1 MKGSTA
7 SAHGY
12 LSRYSQ
18 HLNVGPRRC
27 RSVRRLRRRRVS
39 LRNNVSSAWFF
50 LLVVFAVIANL
61 GRSTKH
67 QVQSTKL
74 PRSKYKALNLRGFVV
89 DLVRDGSQNQRYFRI
104 TDLRRLKTNLDIKIP
119 FGRSI
124 FERVRL
130 DRKSTRLNSSHSQ
143 ISYAVF
149 CLKKKYYSI

>member
-50 LLVVFAVIANL
+50 VL
-61 GRSTKH
+61 GTLFCCYRESWTKYKAPSTKH
-67 QVQSTKL
+67 

-104 TDLRRLKTNLDIKIP
+104 TDLRRFKTNLDIKIP
-119 FGRSI
+119 FRRSI
-124 FERVRL
+124 FERVRF
-130 DRKSTRLNSSHSQ
+130 RL
-143 ISYAVF
+143 
-149 CLKKKYYSI
+149 